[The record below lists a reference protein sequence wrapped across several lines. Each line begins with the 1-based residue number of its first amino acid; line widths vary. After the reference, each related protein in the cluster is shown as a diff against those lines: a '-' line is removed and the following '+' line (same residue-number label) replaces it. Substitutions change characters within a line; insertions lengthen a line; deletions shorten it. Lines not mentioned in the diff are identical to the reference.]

1 MRHLTCI
8 LLVLLITSCGTT
20 YKLSTHNHDPIYDSH
35 GDEIQVDYI
44 NNDFELDRKF
54 RTDFIFRYNYA
65 QYALTQPRSFD
76 WNNRILRNRY
86 NFYNPYGF
94 NMWSSSYSNRDMMWN
109 DWVWGYPYFTP
120 HRWSPFGYDR
130 WGYNNYGWN
139 NWSSNVWGWNGYY
152 GNGWIWRHQMNY
164 YNWSNNRRN
173 TVRVSGR
180 RGSVSNEKNK
190 YRKPINNRTF
200 RNRRN
205 SIKTDNVKPIIKHI
219 EQNPDVKVRRY
230 DNIDNVP
237 RIRNNRNEV
246 IRNNSDRNMRTPTPR
261 ITPPRNISRPQLRQI
276 QNPPSRTSGNTITI
290 KSPNRRN

>member
-1 MRHLTCI
+1 
-8 LLVLLITSCGTT
+8 
-20 YKLSTHNHDPIYDSH
+20 
-35 GDEIQVDYI
+35 
-44 NNDFELDRKF
+44 
-54 RTDFIFRYNYA
+54 
-65 QYALTQPRSFD
+65 
-76 WNNRILRNRY
+76 
-86 NFYNPYGF
+86 
-94 NMWSSSYSNRDMMWN
+94 
-109 DWVWGYPYFTP
+109 
-120 HRWSPFGYDR
+120 
-130 WGYNNYGWN
+130 
-139 NWSSNVWGWNGYY
+139 
-152 GNGWIWRHQMNY
+152 MNY